1 MTPNFIVT
9 SAFLESIDA
18 CHPQRIL
25 FVYLHPEGLAL
36 NRENLVRAAE
46 EGFDIDWFAEGFVE
60 PDKYYDRV
68 DKDGLMEIRV
78 KWGGELCNHHEN
90 WLEIN
95 RQYAPLFIDVVW
107 EAIKEELY
115 LRERVERKSD
125 I

>member
-60 PDKYYDRV
+60 SNKYYDRV
-68 DKDGLMEIRV
+68 EREGLMEIRV